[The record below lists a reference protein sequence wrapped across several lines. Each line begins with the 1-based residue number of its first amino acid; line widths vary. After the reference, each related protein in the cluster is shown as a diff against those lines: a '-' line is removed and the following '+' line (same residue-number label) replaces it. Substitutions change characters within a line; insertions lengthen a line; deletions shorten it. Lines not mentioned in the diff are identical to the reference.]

1 MQKVFF
7 VTSLFT
13 SSGKTLFTLGL
24 LNSLKES
31 VVSFKTGPDFIDP
44 LFHKKIT
51 GKKGYNLDSFFLDG
65 PELKKHFLTAAAGY
79 PNIVIEGAMGV
90 LDGIK
95 KGYASCDD
103 VADQLGLPV
112 ILLIE
117 SYPSIHTMGAVIKGV
132 MSSMKSSVS
141 AVIITKSKSQK
152 LFDLQKEDILNS
164 TGIEKI
170 FRFPYDEALT
180 VKSRHLG
187 LDTSCNEIVKIAE
200 SSARIIKENM
210 DLSCLCTEI
219 PELPQTILPESTCK
233 KTVAIASDEAFLFL
247 YRENIEFFQKC
258 GYRPV
263 FFSPIKDSIPPD
275 ADMYYLP
282 GGYPELYAKQLSA
295 NKPMLRSLYEL
306 CTSEKPVLAECGGFM
321 YLGKSIQEYP
331 MVGFFDVSSSMKP
344 SMQGN
349 FGYQNI
355 KIKNSDHTY
364 KGHEFHYAQM
374 SYGEKPNALKITME
388 SSKKTSVEGLLKQK
402 TLGSFTHF
410 YFRSSKKDDA
420 LWLYL

>member
-1 MQKVFF
+1 MQNVFF

-13 SSGKTLFTLGL
+13 SSGKTIFTMGL
-24 LNSLKES
+24 LRILKETA
-31 VVSFKTGPDFIDP
+31 VSFKTGPDFIDP

-51 GKKGYNLDSFFLDG
+51 GKRGYSLDSFFMDTD
-65 PELKKHFLTAAAGY
+65 ELKEHFFSLSAGHAD
-79 PNIVIEGAMGV
+79 IIIEGAMGV

-103 VADQLGLPV
+103 VADRLGLPV

-117 SYPSIHTMGAVIKGV
+117 SYPSIHTMGAVIKGI
-132 MSSMKSSVS
+132 MSSMKSSIS
-141 AVIITKSKSQK
+141 AVVITKSKSKK
-152 LFDLQKEDILNS
+152 LFNLQKEDIFNS

-170 FRFPYDEALT
+170 FRFPYDETLT

-187 LDTSCNEIVKIAE
+187 LDTSCNEVIKTAE

-210 DLSCLCTEI
+210 DLSCLCTKI
-219 PELPQTILPESTCK
+219 PDTVKKITKGRICE
-233 KTVAIASDEAFLFL
+233 KTVAIASDEAFLFV
-247 YRENIEFFQKC
+247 YPENIDFFEKC

-275 ADMYYLP
+275 ADVYYLP
-282 GGYPELYAKQLSA
+282 GGYPELYARELSA

-321 YLGKSIQEYP
+321 YLGKSIGEYP
-331 MVGFFDVSSSMKP
+331 MVGFFDVSSNMKP

-355 KIKNSDHTY
+355 QMKNSDHIF

-388 SSKKTSVEGLLKQK
+388 SSKKTSVEGLLKQR